1 MEQISV
7 QVADAMEAAAQYALF
22 LAEAGKRLASSLD
35 YEATLSEIPRLA
47 VPAIADW
54 CAVDMLDENASIQR
68 VASAHV
74 NPARQS
80 IGNDL
85 AQRYPPSPLSAYDVP
100 QVLRTESPSLV
111 TEFSDELLMRRAA
124 DGEHMELLREFG
136 ALSEMI
142 VPLIA
147 RGRTLGALTL
157 ATADS
162 GRRYGE
168 TDLLLARDLA
178 GRCALAIDNARLYST
193 AREAVELRDRFLAS
207 VTHDLKSPLATI
219 SGQAQLLRRAIRLER
234 GEGSVPVDEGLARI
248 EATVERMASMID
260 ELLDVARLEL
270 RHPLELERRR
280 MDLVAL
286 ARLVASEHQQQTQRH
301 IIQLA
306 GEREL
311 IGEWDPPRLQRVLD
325 NLLSNALKYSPDGGM
340 VTVAIVRDEDDAGA
354 WAILSVRDQGLGIP
368 VADLPRIFEAFQRAH
383 NVARIGGSGVGLT
396 VALQIVAQHG
406 GTLTV
411 DSREGYGSTFTVRLP
426 VQDRAA
432 FA

>member
-1 MEQISV
+1 MEQISG
-7 QVADAMEAAAQYALF
+7 QVADAIEASAQYALF
-22 LAEAGKRLASSLD
+22 LAEASKRLGRSL
-35 YEATLSEIPRLA
+35 EHAATLKEIPRLA

-54 CAVDMLDENASIQR
+54 CAVDMLDEDASIQR

-85 AQRYPPSPLSAYDVP
+85 ARRYPPGPMSAFDVP

-157 ATADS
+157 TTADS

-168 TDLLLARDLA
+168 TDLLLAQDLA
-178 GRCALAIDNARLYST
+178 GRCALAIDNAHLYT
-193 AREAVELRDRFLAS
+193 AAREAVELRDRFLAS

-219 SGQAQLLRRAIRLER
+219 SGQAQLLRRATRLER

-248 EATVERMASMID
+248 EATVERMASMLD
-260 ELLDVARLEL
+260 ELLNVARLEL
-270 RHPLELERRR
+270 GRPLELERRR

-340 VTVAIVRDEDDAGA
+340 VTVAIIRDEDDAGDS
-354 WAILSVRDQGLGIP
+354 AILSVRDQGVGIP

-426 VQDRAA
+426 VHDRPTWA
-432 FA
+432 

>member
-7 QVADAMEAAAQYALF
+7 QVADAIEAAAQHAFF
-22 LAEAGKRLASSLD
+22 LAEVSRQLASTLD
-35 YEATLSEIPRLA
+35 YEATLKEIPRLA
-47 VPAIADW
+47 VPAVADW
-54 CAVDMLDENASIQR
+54 CAVDMLDEDASIQR

-74 NPARQS
+74 NPARQA

-85 AQRYPPSPLSAYDVP
+85 AQRYAPGPLSAYDVP

-124 DGEHMELLREFG
+124 DGEHMDLLREFG

-147 RGRTLGALTL
+147 RGRTLGALSL

-162 GRRYGE
+162 GRRYRE
-168 TDLLLARDLA
+168 NDLLLAQDLA
-178 GRCALAIDNARLYST
+178 DRCALAIDNAHQFSV

-219 SGQAQLLRRAIRLER
+219 SGQAQLLRRAARMKR

-270 RHPLELERRR
+270 GRPLELERRR

-286 ARLVASEHQQQTQRH
+286 ARLVVSEHQQQTQRH

-306 GEREL
+306 GESEL

-325 NLLSNALKYSPDGGM
+325 NLLSNALKYSPDGGL
-340 VTVAIVRDEDDAGA
+340 VTVAVAHDEDDAGA
-354 WAILSVRDQGLGIP
+354 GAILSVRDQGVGIP
-368 VADLPRIFEAFQRAH
+368 AVDMPRIFEAFQRAH
-383 NVARIGGSGVGLT
+383 NVARIGGSGVGLA

-406 GTLTV
+406 GTLTA

-426 VQDRAA
+426 V
-432 FA
+432 